1 MAEGPQTPGP
11 GGFLQ
16 ETLPSPAPSSTS
28 TLPVSGLPH
37 PRAHPLRSGSVK
49 EDKIRRYVEDR
60 VMYINR
66 RYVKKFGLREPGDEV
81 VGYKSMS
88 ELCKDVEA
96 LINILWLS
104 GTRKCSSHFS
114 QEVVIADLCPASLQV
129 PHLLNIAGELTTWM
143 TSFAPSPP
151 ATFSVLRKLDHCFA
165 SLLSGRDIE
174 SKEPLPGFENGVG
187 AGMSRTDMVRC
198 KSLVE
203 QTRVL
208 VVDIMNKEPEYEE
221 RDGMD
226 QEDDGAETGNETET
240 ETTAT
245 GNFTDSNWDDDDD
258 ALHMDVARVYENTIV
273 QLGEVLGES
282 VSIDV

>member
-1 MAEGPQTPGP
+1 MAEDPQSPGP

-16 ETLPSPAPSSTS
+16 QTLPSPAPTTTS
-28 TLPVSGLPH
+28 TLSVSGLPH

-60 VMYINR
+60 VLYINR

-96 LINILWLS
+96 LINIIWLS
-104 GTRKCSSHFS
+104 GTRKYFHHILKSSA
-114 QEVVIADLCPASLQV
+114 VANILAASLQV
-129 PHLLNIAGELTTWM
+129 PHLLNIAGELTTWV

-151 ATFSVLRKLDHCFA
+151 ATFAVLRKLDHCFA

-174 SKEPLPGFENGVG
+174 SKEPLPGFENGTG
-187 AGMSRTDMVRC
+187 AGMTRTEMVRC

-208 VVDIMNKEPEYEE
+208 IVDIMNKEPEDE
-221 RDGMD
+221 DGGGD
-226 QEDDGAETGNETET
+226 ENDDDDVETADETET
-240 ETTAT
+240 GTNGT
-245 GNFTDSNWDDDDD
+245 GSFTDPNWDEGDDT
-258 ALHMDVARVYENTIV
+258 LHMDVARVYENTIV
-273 QLGEVLGES
+273 QLGEILGEG
-282 VSIDV
+282 VSGGI